1 MSHFCAINFLNKDPV
16 ILFCKEQQEVVVQMS
31 ATWRPLGSSEMVSG
45 QHYRAESRGR
55 KSDDMTVKK
64 RSQRRVTVTPLD
76 EFLRSPPEGFAVEV
90 LGTSGYRVCS
100 DPERS
105 LVLIDD
111 LSSCGTRVFFRN
123 SLGR

>member
-1 MSHFCAINFLNKDPV
+1 MALRRSC
-16 ILFCKEQQEVVVQMS
+16 
-31 ATWRPLGSSEMVSG
+31 EMVSG
-45 QHYRAESRGR
+45 QRSRTESRGK
-55 KSDDMTVKK
+55 KSDDMTVIK

-76 EFLRSPPEGFAVEV
+76 EFLGNPPEDFAVEV
-90 LGTSGYRVCS
+90 LGTSAYCVRS